1 MSILKKTWSIVDI
14 KSESHIMNVRF
25 WGTRGSIAVPGK
37 ETIMY
42 GGNTT
47 CLEMTLESGKK
58 IIVDAGTG
66 IRALGNKLLAEKE
79 PLDVHLLITHIHWD
93 HILGFPFF
101 DPLYE
106 TSTKISIEGFPT
118 CMKGLRS
125 TFDNRMGDGFFP
137 LKFDDLRAEIRYQDK
152 LSKGAFEIDG
162 LVVDS
167 IFLQHPQGGYGYRF
181 REGGK
186 TLVFLTDNELRED
199 AWIGRTPK
207 EYAEFCRDADILI
220 HDAQYIPQEIEDR
233 RGWGHSDYPSAFDL
247 AHKANV
253 KKLIL
258 FHHDP
263 SRTDLEVAAI
273 RVSCEDLA
281 VRSNSSLIV
290 EAAQENSEL
299 EL

>member
-1 MSILKKTWSIVDI
+1 MKI
-14 KSESHIMNVRF
+14 KF

-37 ETIMY
+37 ETILY

-47 CLEMTLESGKK
+47 CLEMTLESGKRV
-58 IIVDAGTG
+58 IIDAGTG
-66 IRALGNKLLAEKE
+66 IRPLGDKLLAEKK
-79 PLDVHLLITHIHWD
+79 PIDIHLLITHIHWD

-106 TSTKISIEGFPT
+106 STTKIAIEGFPT

-137 LKFDDLRAEIRYQDK
+137 LKFDDLRAEIQYQER
-152 LSKGAFEIDG
+152 LSKGTLEIDG
-162 LVVDS
+162 MTVDS

-181 REGGK
+181 RERGK

-207 EYAEFCRDADILI
+207 EYAEFCEGADILI
-220 HDAQYIPQEIEDR
+220 HDSQYTPQEIDNR
-233 RGWGHSDYPSAFDL
+233 RGWGHSDYSSAFDL
-247 AHKANV
+247 AHAANV
-253 KKLIL
+253 KKLVL

-263 SRTDLEVAAI
+263 SRSDLEVAAI

-281 VRSNSSLIV
+281 VRRDSPMII